1 MVDELNGQAID
12 SMSVVGP
19 AKKLIPETMMAECV
33 VPTAAPSSFRPSEFS
48 LPVAGALQ
56 LQKHE
61 TSRVV
66 SGIDTTSGQLIVDLI
81 AKGRGQILA
90 PRQHRP
96 RPEFSTRE
104 IPNQMSG

>member
-12 SMSVVGP
+12 STSVVGP
-19 AKKLIPETMMAECV
+19 TKNLLPESMMAKGV
-33 VPTAAPSSFRPSEFS
+33 VLTAAPLSFRPSEFN

-56 LQKHE
+56 VQVHE

-81 AKGRGQILA
+81 AICRRQIRA
-90 PRQHRP
+90 PRQHPP
-96 RPEFSTRE
+96 RPEFPVEDAKR
-104 IPNQMSG
+104 